1 VNALIGSEAVMN
13 AVIIIIVCC
22 VAVATCKLLPS
33 AEIKRGKKKRV
44 GAWRHCTMTAAVV
57 VVDY

>member
-1 VNALIGSEAVMN
+1 VRCDAGRYGTVNALIGSEAVMN

-33 AEIKRGKKKRV
+33 AEIKKEKKR
-44 GAWRHCTMTAAVV
+44 GLGHGGTAR
-57 VVDY
+57 